1 MKFHEYIPYGLG
13 VMSQA
18 RRKHYTTPILG
29 KEELI
34 KKLN

>member
-18 RRKHYTTPILG
+18 QRKHYTTRILG
-29 KEELI
+29 KGELI